1 MALTSPDKRRRS
13 LPSSVRG
20 RDFARTIAERRLNV
34 WADRSRNGSYAIP
47 RDYMR
52 RHELTYSHPIIESE
66 PCRERKNPHGPRH
79 RRAALT
85 RTLQ

>member
-1 MALTSPDKRRRS
+1 
-13 LPSSVRG
+13 
-20 RDFARTIAERRLNV
+20 
-34 WADRSRNGSYAIP
+34 
-47 RDYMR
+47 MR